1 MVAKSID
8 RRPWTA
14 RFQSVHFANGNR
26 GKSLRLNYMKIFNRY
41 SFRPTDD
48 RDSEPP
54 CAPVS
59 GTILIYTVKIR
70 NGLKPLKTKD
80 KEISNL
86 SVSRLNALRR
96 VSGFVL
102 ANPECKEVS
111 GFVLANPECK
121 EVSGFVLANPNIE
134 KSESHSSGRGPR
146 IADREFLIYS
156 YAIRNRPK
164 SLKTQGR
171 HHV

>member
-111 GFVLANPECK
+111 GFVLANP
-121 EVSGFVLANPNIE
+121 NIE